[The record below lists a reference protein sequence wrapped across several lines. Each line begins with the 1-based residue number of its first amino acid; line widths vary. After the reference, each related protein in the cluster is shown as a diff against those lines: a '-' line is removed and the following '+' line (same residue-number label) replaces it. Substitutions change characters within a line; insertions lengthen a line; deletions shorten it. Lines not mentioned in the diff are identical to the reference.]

1 MRKKIIQISSWILIF
16 EVIGF
21 YLGLI
26 TKENINPWYQLLNKP
41 IFTPPNMVFS
51 IIWPILY
58 VLLALASYLLWQHRR
73 RSGARTAIFFYATQI
88 LMNWLWTPLFFYFH
102 FIGLSF
108 LWIII
113 IAVFTLTVIYLTKDK
128 FKLISI
134 MLIPYFAWL
143 VFAVYLN
150 GGIWVL
156 N

>member
-16 EVIGF
+16 EIIGF

-41 IFTPPNMVFS
+41 IFTPPNIAFS

-58 VLLALASYLLWQHRR
+58 VMLALAGYLLWQHRHQ
-73 RSGARTAIFFYATQI
+73 SIVRTAIYFYAAQI

-102 FIGLSF
+102 LIGLSF

-113 IAVFTLTVIYLTKDK
+113 IAGFTFVTIYLTKDK

-134 MLIPYFAWL
+134 MLTPYFLWL
-143 VFAVYLN
+143 VFAAYLN
-150 GGIWVL
+150 GGIWML